1 MIELDDQGR
10 EPLPTL
16 ELIKTGSTAHTRRER
31 RVTARR
37 AQILEAAEAVFAA
50 KGYHG
55 ATTREIAQA
64 ADVSEGTLYNY
75 FANKRDLF
83 IGLMASHTDEL
94 VESIAEVEAD
104 SVEDAMVQL
113 LAGQLT
119 RMRKN
124 HQFRL
129 FLQEARLDP
138 ELNRTL
144 VELMLPR
151 ISQQV
156 ERLMTH
162 LIDARVMRRVDPE
175 IANWT
180 LMSAVVGLAL
190 FSDLGAAPV
199 LETISVE
206 ELAAQVS
213 DIFING
219 LRGG

>member
-1 MIELDDQGR
+1 
-10 EPLPTL
+10 
-16 ELIKTGSTAHTRRER
+16 
-31 RVTARR
+31 
-37 AQILEAAEAVFAA
+37 
-50 KGYHG
+50 
-55 ATTREIAQA
+55 
-64 ADVSEGTLYNY
+64 
-75 FANKRDLF
+75 
-83 IGLMASHTDEL
+83 
-94 VESIAEVEAD
+94 
-104 SVEDAMVQL
+104 
-113 LAGQLT
+113 
-119 RMRKN
+119 MRKN

-219 LRGG
+219 LHGG